1 MSKRPK
7 SRSYEQKKRRV
18 AYWFLLP
25 WMIGTVFFFFRPMIE
40 SVMYSLGT
48 FSITDEGYSVTVT
61 GFSHYIEIFTGD
73 ADYIRNILD
82 SFKNMLLT
90 VPTIVML
97 SLFFAILL
105 DRKFRGRTFFRALF
119 FLPVLVG
126 SGALLSMIGGD
137 VVADNM
143 ISAGSVSH
151 LFQSSFLQ
159 SVLRES
165 GVAESVVSSL
175 TALVDSVF
183 SLLWKSGIQILIFLA
198 GLSGIPD
205 SLYEVASIEGATKW
219 ECFWKVTFPMLSSTL
234 LIGLIYT
241 IVDSFTDNAD
251 PVMAQI
257 DTLSKQ
263 MFIEESQ
270 AMAWSYF
277 GLVLIVIV
285 AVYLLVDRHVFYNN

>member
-73 ADYIRNILD
+73 ADYIRNIMD

-285 AVYLLVDRHVFYNN
+285 VVYLLVDRHVFYNN

>member
-40 SVMYSLGT
+40 SVMYSFGT

-73 ADYIRNILD
+73 ADYIRNIMD

-90 VPTIVML
+90 VPSIVML

-105 DRKFRGRTFFRALF
+105 DQKFRGRTFFRALF

>member
-1 MSKRPK
+1 
-7 SRSYEQKKRRV
+7 
-18 AYWFLLP
+18 
-25 WMIGTVFFFFRPMIE
+25 
-40 SVMYSLGT
+40 
-48 FSITDEGYSVTVT
+48 
-61 GFSHYIEIFTGD
+61 
-73 ADYIRNILD
+73 
-82 SFKNMLLT
+82 
-90 VPTIVML
+90 
-97 SLFFAILL
+97 
-105 DRKFRGRTFFRALF
+105 
-119 FLPVLVG
+119 
-126 SGALLSMIGGD
+126 MIGGD

-143 ISAGSVSH
+143 MSAGSVSH

-277 GLVLIVIV
+277 GFVLIVIV
-285 AVYLLVDRHVFYNN
+285 VVYLLVDRHVFYNN

>member
-61 GFSHYIEIFTGD
+61 GFSYYIEIFTGD
-73 ADYIRNILD
+73 ADYIRNIMD

>member
-143 ISAGSVSH
+143 MSAGSVSH

>member
-1 MSKRPK
+1 
-7 SRSYEQKKRRV
+7 
-18 AYWFLLP
+18 
-25 WMIGTVFFFFRPMIE
+25 MIGTVFFFFRPMIE

-61 GFSHYIEIFTGD
+61 GFPHYIEIFTGD

-126 SGALLSMIGGD
+126 SSALLSMIGGD

-143 ISAGSVSH
+143 MSAGSVSH

>member
-7 SRSYEQKKRRV
+7 SRSYEQKKRRI

-73 ADYIRNILD
+73 ADYIRNIMD

-126 SGALLSMIGGD
+126 SSALLSMIGGD

-143 ISAGSVSH
+143 MSAGSVSH

-263 MFIEESQ
+263 MFIEGSQ

-285 AVYLLVDRHVFYNN
+285 AVYLIVDRHVFYNN

>member
-73 ADYIRNILD
+73 ADYIRNIMD

>member
-73 ADYIRNILD
+73 ADYIRNIMD

-126 SGALLSMIGGD
+126 SSALLSMIGGD

-143 ISAGSVSH
+143 MSAGSVSH

-263 MFIEESQ
+263 MFIEGSQ

-285 AVYLLVDRHVFYNN
+285 AVYLIVDRHVFYNN

>member
-82 SFKNMLLT
+82 SFKNMLLA

>member
-40 SVMYSLGT
+40 SVMYSFGT

-126 SGALLSMIGGD
+126 SSALLSMIGGD

>member
-7 SRSYEQKKRRV
+7 SRSYERKKRRV

-126 SGALLSMIGGD
+126 SSALLSMIGGD

-143 ISAGSVSH
+143 MSAGSVSH

>member
-40 SVMYSLGT
+40 SVMYSFGT

-73 ADYIRNILD
+73 ADYIRNIMD

-126 SGALLSMIGGD
+126 SSALLSMIGGD

-143 ISAGSVSH
+143 MSAGSVSH

>member
-7 SRSYEQKKRRV
+7 SRSYERKKRRV

-126 SGALLSMIGGD
+126 SSALLSMIGGD

>member
-126 SGALLSMIGGD
+126 SSALLSMIGGD